1 MRKFTVRD
9 ILSETNADKLN
20 YRYCVSIS
28 KNGDGTS
35 KIVWKHAK
43 ISETGLSIHT
53 EDVIIPLVLGIIC
66 IENSFADDIR
76 YYLDNE
82 VLKDRSGAYYYYR
95 ALPIY

>member
-1 MRKFTVRD
+1 MDLRQIDLPSLTPVT
-9 ILSETNADKLN
+9 I
-20 YRYCVSIS
+20 Y
-28 KNGDGTS
+28 KNVDGTS

-43 ISETGLSIHT
+43 ISETGLSIHI

-66 IENSFADDIR
+66 IENSFTDDIR

-82 VLKDRSGAYYYYR
+82 VLKDRSGAYYYR

>member
-1 MRKFTVRD
+1 MPKFTIRD

-20 YRYCVSIS
+20 YYYCVTIS

-43 ISETGLSIHT
+43 ISETGLSIIRT
-53 EDVIIPLVLGIIC
+53 EDVIIPLVLGITC
-66 IENSFADDIR
+66 IENSFTDDIR

-82 VLKDRSGAYYYYR
+82 VLKDRSGAYYYR